1 MNYRGN
7 AMNTY
12 SNRKS
17 ETRRTFAQHFQATF
31 GRMDARKL
39 RRRGLLA
46 LGAVA
51 VLTAGAASA
60 DWRVK
65 DQEAIQV
72 LEKILTGIGE
82 EASVNEKLKDLNTKL
97 QVDQSANGQTPE
109 MIAEPTGDEKLDKDN
124 PTTATGVDMAGRCP
138 GGTGLGGGIP
148 AEQNKVCQ
156 EMVKSELAMY
166 RFSMRMFER
175 AKENYDR
182 LKQIEDERRNLGAS
196 DYADLQGNSNKLL
209 ALTALMDNDRDRYRT
224 YMSAYEARIA
234 YLQKSSDLLS
244 KKAIS
249 GDSGGGGSPLPGM
262 IGAGAL
268 ALALRTAAETDE
280 RDCTQRMQKAGA
292 C

>member
-1 MNYRGN
+1 MKTSSKRNPQ
-7 AMNTY
+7 A
-12 SNRKS
+12 
-17 ETRRTFAQHFQATF
+17 RRTFAQHFQATF
-31 GRMDARKL
+31 GRDMDARKL

-46 LGAVA
+46 LGVMA

-97 QVDQSANGQTPE
+97 QIDQSANSQTPE

-138 GGTGLGGGIP
+138 GGTGLRGIP

-196 DYADLQGNSNKLL
+196 DYADLEGNSNKLL

-234 YLQKSSDLLS
+234 YLQKSSDILS

-249 GDSGGGGSPLPGM
+249 GETGGGGGTNPLPGV
-262 IGAGAL
+262 IGAGVL
-268 ALALRTAAETDE
+268 AIALRTAAETDE